1 MNYKNMSKA
10 QLIERIEELE
20 KQTIQYKLDSF
31 VIESQ
36 LLLEDLLKATKFMYE
51 LGCKTRKAIGPI
63 DVQRV
68 SLLQPQ
74 VARVE
79 GDKSTLSFD
88 W

>member
-1 MNYKNMSKA
+1 MNYKSMTKA

-51 LGCKTRKAIGPI
+51 LGCKARKAIGPI
-63 DVQRV
+63 DVNRV

-74 VARVE
+74 VAQVE
-79 GDKSTLSFD
+79 SDKTNLSFD